1 MSNAQPATPIGEIS
15 WCAPGVSQ
23 VCDRDVVLFGVSN
36 MLSDIIE
43 AIDALGG
50 RFSRLV
56 VNQPEVTRPRT
67 LGYAA
72 RFARL
77 GVAPEIVDWKDFGPR
92 EGELHAL
99 GTTAAGR
106 DQLMARARETWGL
119 GFAALVHPRAYL
131 SRFVEVGE
139 GAFVGAGSVIG
150 PGSVLEAAVFVN
162 RGVTVGH
169 DTRLGEA
176 CRLMPGCNVGGH
188 VTVGARATIGMGAS
202 VIEELEI
209 GADALVAAGAV
220 VIRDV
225 PTGARVAGVP
235 AKPLG
240 A

>member
-1 MSNAQPATPIGEIS
+1 MSDLSG
-15 WCAPGVSQ
+15 
-23 VCDRDVVLFGVSN
+23 RDVVLFGVSN
-36 MLSDIIE
+36 MLSDIFE

-56 VNQPEVTRPRT
+56 VNQPEELRPRT
-67 LGYAA
+67 LGYAE

-77 GVAPEIVDWKDFGPR
+77 GVAPEVVDWKDFAPR
-92 EGELHAL
+92 EGELCAL
-99 GTTAAGR
+99 GTTASGR
-106 DQLMARARETWGL
+106 EQLMARAQEAWGL
-119 GFAALVHPRAYL
+119 DFTALVHPRAYL

-139 GAFVGAGSVIG
+139 GAFVGAASVIG
-150 PGSVLEAAVFVN
+150 PGAVLGAAVFVN

-202 VIEELEI
+202 VIEELEV

-225 PTGARVAGVP
+225 AAGARVAGVP
-235 AKPLG
+235 ARPLG
-240 A
+240 I